1 MEKEYTLIDK
11 VFLIC
16 HLCVQIKKRK
26 KEAIKISGVVM
37 SVKILGTGSFL
48 PEKDVYK
55 RQAIACWFL
64 KQQGYDVLEQNFYT
78 KVGEIDIIA
87 KEDQTLVFVEVK
99 YRKDD
104 KKGYPA
110 QAVDQRKQQKIRKS
124 AMIYL
129 KKNHLSFEQP
139 IRFDVVE
146 ILGKK
151 IRVIKHAF

>member
-1 MEKEYTLIDK
+1 MN
-11 VFLIC
+11 
-16 HLCVQIKKRK
+16 KRK
-26 KEAIKISGVVM
+26 TGQEQE
-37 SVKILGTGSFL
+37 VK
-48 PEKDVYK
+48 
-55 RQAIACWFL
+55 AACFL
-64 KQQGYDVLEQNFYT
+64 KTQGYQILERNYRC
-78 KVGEIDIIA
+78 KKGEIDLIA
-87 KEDQTLVFVEVK
+87 REGQYLVFVEVK

>member
-1 MEKEYTLIDK
+1 MAGDIGRE
-11 VFLIC
+11 
-16 HLCVQIKKRK
+16 RK
-26 KEAIKISGVVM
+26 NNRE
-37 SVKILGTGSFL
+37 TGSHYERL
-48 PEKDVYK
+48 AGAY
-55 RQAIACWFL
+55 
-64 KQQGYDVLEQNFYT
+64 LEQEGYEILEYNYRCKT
-78 KVGEIDIIA
+78 GEIDIIA
-87 KEDQTLVFVEVK
+87 KEGQTLVFVEVK

>member
-1 MEKEYTLIDK
+1 MAT
-11 VFLIC
+11 
-16 HLCVQIKKRK
+16 K
-26 KEAIKISGVVM
+26 KEIGLKGENHAANYLIS
-37 SVKILGTGSFL
+37 LG
-48 PEKDVYK
+48 Y
-55 RQAIACWFL
+55 
-64 KQQGYDVLEQNFYT
+64 VLMERNWRFSHA
-78 KVGEIDIIA
+78 EIDIIA

>member
-1 MEKEYTLIDK
+1 MAGDTGRE
-11 VFLIC
+11 
-16 HLCVQIKKRK
+16 RK
-26 KEAIKISGVVM
+26 NNRE
-37 SVKILGTGSFL
+37 TGSHYERL
-48 PEKDVYK
+48 AGAY
-55 RQAIACWFL
+55 
-64 KQQGYDVLEQNFYT
+64 LEQEGYEILEYNYRCKT
-78 KVGEIDIIA
+78 GEIDIIA
-87 KEDQTLVFVEVK
+87 KEGQTLVFVEVK

-129 KKNHLSFEQP
+129 KKNHLSFEQQM
-139 IRFDVVE
+139 RFDVVE

>member
-1 MEKEYTLIDK
+1 MTSLNKTFIQKSEK
-11 VFLIC
+11 
-16 HLCVQIKKRK
+16 
-26 KEAIKISGVVM
+26 
-37 SVKILGTGSFL
+37 
-48 PEKDVYK
+48 
-55 RQAIACWFL
+55 
-64 KQQGYDVLEQNFYT
+64 
-78 KVGEIDIIA
+78 IDIIA

-139 IRFDVVE
+139 IRFDCSGDFRKE
-146 ILGKK
+146 DQGDKTCILKNQTIISLRYYMRGLFH
-151 IRVIKHAF
+151 I

>member
-1 MEKEYTLIDK
+1 M
-11 VFLIC
+11 
-16 HLCVQIKKRK
+16 KKNNR
-26 KEAIKISGVVM
+26 E
-37 SVKILGTGSFL
+37 TGAKA
-48 PEKDVYK
+48 E
-55 RQAIACWFL
+55 AIACWFL
-64 KQQGYDVLEQNFYT
+64 KQEGYDVLEQNFYT

>member
-1 MEKEYTLIDK
+1 MAGDTGRE
-11 VFLIC
+11 
-16 HLCVQIKKRK
+16 RK
-26 KEAIKISGVVM
+26 NNRE
-37 SVKILGTGSFL
+37 TGSHYERL
-48 PEKDVYK
+48 AGAY
-55 RQAIACWFL
+55 
-64 KQQGYDVLEQNFYT
+64 LEQEGYEILEYNYRCKT
-78 KVGEIDIIA
+78 GEIDIIA
-87 KEDQTLVFVEVK
+87 KEGQTLVFVEVK

-129 KKNHLSFEQP
+129 KKIHLSFEQQM
-139 IRFDVVE
+139 RFDVVE